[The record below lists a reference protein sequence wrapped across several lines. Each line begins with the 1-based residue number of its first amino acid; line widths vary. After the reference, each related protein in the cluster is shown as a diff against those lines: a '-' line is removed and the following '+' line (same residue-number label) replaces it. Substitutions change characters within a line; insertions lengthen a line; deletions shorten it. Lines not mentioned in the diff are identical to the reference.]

1 MKITQGM
8 LVKPLVFRLVL
19 VLSTTLILAACGGTE
34 VTKPSTAKSNKNTTS
49 AAKQSSYVFKTEG
62 YGNSEKIM
70 FREPS
75 GKHRVVDG
83 TGLVSAP
90 VLSADG
96 KRVAYLKQT
105 WGKSHNIHIK
115 DLRTNKVQI
124 LPVKNATRFGM
135 TWSPDGRYFY
145 YSAVIN
151 NQAGQA
157 TSSRAL
163 NTYDV
168 MAKKVVRSHLT
179 PPPGRMSVSPNNRY
193 VAYITRDV
201 KQPNDADAWILRL
214 YDKQLNKYRQMGSAT
229 DNKAVLGRI
238 LWNPQSTGFSVA
250 SFDLAS
256 NGKRQNVRMAKYN
269 LAFKEIG
276 QLKQSDTIY
285 SPQHHPRFVTVKSW
299 LNSKPQNGKV
309 YGLTPL

>member
-1 MKITQGM
+1 MKKNNGMFQITPT
-8 LVKPLVFRLVL
+8 VRLVSL
-19 VLSTTLILAACGGTE
+19 LCTTLILAACGSTE
-34 VTKPSTAKSNKNTTS
+34 VTKSNKS
-49 AAKQSSYVFKTEG
+49 SVAAQPKQPAYVFKTAG

-75 GKHRVVDG
+75 GKQRVVDG

-90 VLSADG
+90 TLSADG
-96 KRVAYLKQT
+96 QRVAYLKQT
-105 WGKSHNIHIK
+105 WGKSHDIHIK

-135 TWSPDGRYFY
+135 AWSPDGRHFY

-151 NQAGQA
+151 NQAGKA
-157 TSSRAL
+157 TASRAL

-168 MAKKVVRSHLT
+168 AAKKVVWSHLT

-193 VAYITRDV
+193 VAYITRDM

-214 YDKQLNKYRQMGSAT
+214 YDKQLNKYRQMGNAT

-238 LWNPQSTGFSVA
+238 LWDPKSTNFSVA
-250 SFDLAS
+250 SFDLAV

-269 LAFKEIG
+269 LAFEEIG
-276 QLKQSDTIY
+276 TLQLSDVIY
-285 SPQHHPRFVTVKSW
+285 SPQHHPRFVTVKNW
-299 LNSKPQNGKV
+299 LHSKPQNGKV
-309 YGLTPL
+309 YGLTPFK

>member
-1 MKITQGM
+1 MKIIKEM
-8 LVKPLVFRLVL
+8 FHNPSKSKFALLLS
-19 VLSTTLILAACGGTE
+19 LSTTLTLAACSGTE
-34 VTKPSTAKSNKNTTS
+34 TIKPNKSS
-49 AAKQSSYVFKTEG
+49 APISKQPSYVFKTAG

-75 GKHRVVDG
+75 GKHHVVDG

-96 KRVAYLKQT
+96 QRVAYLKQT

-115 DLRTNKVQI
+115 DLRTNKVQVY
-124 LPVKNATRFGM
+124 PVKNATRFGM
-135 TWSPDGRYFY
+135 AWSPDGRYFY

-151 NQAGQA
+151 NQAGQP

-168 MAKKVVRSHLT
+168 IAKKVVSSHLT

-193 VAYITRDV
+193 VAYITRNR
-201 KQPNDADAWILRL
+201 KQPNDPDAWILRL
-214 YDKQLNKYRQMGSAT
+214 YDKQLNKYRQMGNAL
-229 DNKAVLGRI
+229 DNKALLGRI
-238 LWNPQSTGFSVA
+238 LWDHQSKNFSVA
-250 SFDLAS
+250 SFDLTKD
-256 NGKRQNVRMAKYN
+256 GKRENVRMAKYN
-269 LAFKEIG
+269 LAFQEVG
-276 QLKQSDTIY
+276 QLQLDDIIY

-299 LNSKPQNGKV
+299 LHSKPQNGKV

>member
-1 MKITQGM
+1 MKLSNDNFQNLPIVRFAILLSAA
-8 LVKPLVFRLVL
+8 LV
-19 VLSTTLILAACGGTE
+19 LAACGGTE
-34 VTKPSTAKSNKNTTS
+34 VTKSSKSAKSV
-49 AAKQSSYVFKTEG
+49 AKQPAYVFKTAG

-70 FREPS
+70 FREPG

-96 KRVAYLKQT
+96 QRVAYLKQI
-105 WGKSHNIHIK
+105 WNQSHNIHIK
-115 DLRTNKVQI
+115 DLRTNKVQVF
-124 LPVKNATRFGM
+124 PVKDATRFGM
-135 TWSPDGRYFY
+135 TWSPDGRHLY

-151 NQAGQA
+151 DKAGKP

-168 MAKKVVRSHLT
+168 LAKKVVLSHLT
-179 PPPGRMSVSPNNRY
+179 APPGRMSVSPNNRY
-193 VAYITRDV
+193 VAYITRDL
-201 KQPNDADAWILRL
+201 KQVNDADAWILWL
-214 YDKQLNKYRQMGSAT
+214 YDKQLNKYRQMGTGT

-250 SFDLAS
+250 SFDLAI
-256 NGKRQNVRMAKYN
+256 NGKRQNIRMAKYN
-269 LAFKEIG
+269 LALEEIG
-276 QLKQSDTIY
+276 KLKLSDIIY

-299 LNSKPQNGKV
+299 LYSKPQNGKV
-309 YGLTPL
+309 YGLTPF